1 MVLPEVVVLGLFNIF
16 IKILKVIKNEMSILI
31 IQQPYNV
38 FQEYLS

>member
-1 MVLPEVVVLGLFNIF
+1 MVLPEVMDLCLFNIF
-16 IKILKVIKNEMSILI
+16 IKILKIIKNEMSIYI

>member
-1 MVLPEVVVLGLFNIF
+1 MILPELVVLGLFNIF
-16 IKILKVIKNEMSILI
+16 IKILKIINEMSIHI